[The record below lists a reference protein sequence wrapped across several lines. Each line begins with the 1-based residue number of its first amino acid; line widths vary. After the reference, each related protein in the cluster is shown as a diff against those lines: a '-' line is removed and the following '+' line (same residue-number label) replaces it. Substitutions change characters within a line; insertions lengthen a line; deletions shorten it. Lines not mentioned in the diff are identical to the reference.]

1 MPVASM
7 TGFAR
12 IEQRS
17 PAGGAYLWEL
27 RSVNGKGLELR
38 LRLPPGF
45 EALEPE
51 IRRLAATRLARGS
64 VQVALGVAKA
74 EERPRFAVNEGMLA
88 EVLALSDRLVAAGH
102 AVTPTADGILAIR
115 GIIEPADVGE
125 AADERPGERDTSA
138 LEGFSRALDALADA
152 RQEEGASIE
161 RALRDR
167 LAAIAALVGQ
177 AEADPARR
185 PAAIFERL
193 KGQVASLLATD
204 APLDE
209 QRLHAEAAVLAT
221 RADVAEELDRLRA
234 HVEAAGKLLD
244 AGGPV
249 GRRLDFLSQEFNRE
263 ANTLCSKSNA
273 TSLTA
278 IGLELKV
285 VVDQFREQV
294 QNLE

>member
-12 IEQRS
+12 IEEQTPS
-17 PAGGAYLWEL
+17 GSFAWEL

-51 IRRLAATRLARGS
+51 IRRLASARLARGN
-64 VQVALGVAKA
+64 VQVALTVAKPD
-74 EERPRFAVNEGMLA
+74 ERLRFTINETMLA
-88 EVLALSDRLVAAGH
+88 EVLALSGKLVANGDA
-102 AVTPTADGILAIR
+102 ATPTADGLLAIR
-115 GIIEPADVGE
+115 GIIEPAEAGTVEEVRSEARNE
-125 AADERPGERDTSA
+125 AALA
-138 LEGFSRALDALADA
+138 AFSRALDALATA
-152 RQEEGASIE
+152 RQEEGAAIA
-161 RALRDR
+161 RVLRER
-167 LAAIAALVGQ
+167 LATIADLTAQ

-193 KGQVASLLATD
+193 RAQVAHLLGTD
-204 APLDE
+204 AALDE
-209 QRLHAEAAVLAT
+209 GRLHAEAALLAT
-221 RADVAEELDRLRA
+221 RADVSEELDRLRA
-234 HVEAAGKLLD
+234 HVEAAAKLID
-244 AGGPV
+244 GGGPV

-263 ANTLCSKSNA
+263 SNTLCSKSNA

-285 VVDQFREQV
+285 IVDQFREQV
-294 QNLE
+294 QNIE